1 MLQQLAWQAREA
13 RFIEVLHWGQLS
25 PLGSQLR
32 RDLEQHLVSH
42 VLQLWL
48 GGGGRQR
55 RKLPQLLV
63 NGAEVT
69 RCQLVAVVLVL
80 LGLVLVEA
88 LSASALLPP
97 LGATSGVCVGKRLSA
112 GCRSRCKYYYCH

>member
-55 RKLPQLLV
+55 RKLLV

-97 LGATSGVCVGKRLSA
+97 LGTTSGDCVGERLNA